1 MEKKSGRGQNSF
13 KKRDVKPTIKL
24 DLKDA
29 IYRLSNL
36 TFTPVKDVCPELCMY
51 VINDRKSI
59 KTLSLMFKRE
69 LVFDNTMFMG
79 HESNKAVEK
88 KLNGYGERVT
98 MRLTPNQYK
107 NVAALAFSLD
117 CTVSRTT
124 AILLEMSMNEVRF
137 VNKFVKNYLKDE
149 LNESQLRQF
158 KEILKYVNKYGDAQ
172 YSWASLLAHV
182 VDEVG
187 TPVTR
192 IREFISD
199 FTDLKWRD

>member
-1 MEKKSGRGQNSF
+1 VKKIGESGQRSD

-24 DLKDA
+24 DLKDT
-29 IYRLSNL
+29 IYRLSSL

-51 VINDRKSI
+51 VINDRESI
-59 KTLSLMFKRE
+59 KSLSSMFKRD
-69 LVFDNTMFMG
+69 LRFDNTMFIG
-79 HESNKAVEK
+79 HNSNKTITK
-88 KLNGYGERVT
+88 KLNGYGERIT
-98 MRLTPNQYK
+98 MRLTYNQYQK
-107 NVAALAFSLD
+107 VALLAFALD

-124 AILLEMSMNEVRF
+124 AVLLEMSMNEVRF
-137 VNKFVKNYLKDE
+137 VNKYVKNYLKSE
-149 LNESQLRQF
+149 LTESQLRQF
-158 KEILKYVNKYGDAQ
+158 KEILKYVNKYGESQ

-199 FTDLKWRD
+199 FTELKWRE